1 MTLWCGYSQRKI
13 ARMFIGLEPKL
24 APDEKV
30 LYRAHY
36 GLGQIARHVLIS
48 STLMAAW
55 LMVWWGVLVM
65 LVRPDDGIVAWFFY
79 DYGIELGILMIL
91 FVAAIHAVTMWRG
104 AAAVT
109 NHRLLYRSGFFRAKV
124 REVPLEEIEGLDLS
138 PGLLFGMD
146 EFLSVRRRGKG
157 AIRVEQAPELPRLWR
172 ELAVRTDLS
181 APPAAV
187 AKIRAAYVF
196 LGAFQLVCGCAV
208 MIGWGAYL
216 LHSFQS
222 DTWLLTTLFESFDSD
237 SLLFPVYLVLLMAI
251 PVLSV
256 PLGMKAGVIL
266 ALVVVRVLFTFAE
279 ARDMA
284 CMGYEA
290 AARHRLGG
298 TKRRLHR
305 FCQKFLGLL
314 YGQTIRCD

>member
-1 MTLWCGYSQRKI
+1 MVT
-13 ARMFIGLEPKL
+13 GLEPKL

-30 LYRAHY
+30 LYRAHH
-36 GLGQIARHVLIS
+36 GLGQIARQVFISIVL
-48 STLMAAW
+48 LAAW
-55 LMVWWGVLVM
+55 MIVGWGGFIM
-65 LVRPDDGIVAWFFY
+65 LFRPDDGVIALFFSHYWIEISIV
-79 DYGIELGILMIL
+79 LIL
-91 FVAAIHAVTMWRG
+91 FVAAILAVTMWRG

-109 NHRLLYRSGFFRAKV
+109 NHRLLYRSGFFRATI
-124 REVPLEEIEGLDLS
+124 REVPLQEIKGLDLS
-138 PGLLFGMD
+138 PGLMFKLG
-146 EFLSVRRRGKG
+146 EFLSVHRRGMG

-172 ELAVRTDLS
+172 ELAVRTDLP

-187 AKIRAAYVF
+187 AKIRAAYRF
-196 LGAFQLVCGCAV
+196 LGAFEFVCGCAV

-237 SLLFPVYLVLLMAI
+237 SLLFPVYLVLFMAI

-256 PLGMKAGVIL
+256 PLGMKVGVIL
-266 ALVVVRVLFTFAE
+266 ALVVVRGLFTFAE

-290 AARHRLGG
+290 AGRHPLCGAQ
-298 TKRRLHR
+298 RRFHR
-305 FCQKFLGLL
+305 FCQRFLGLL